1 MAFSYTTLYQ
11 VGQNPPGSATYI
23 YRTADDSMATVF
35 VAGYFNNSDDGLVM
49 AAGDIILVYATDGFM
64 TARVSAVNSG
74 SVTVQT
80 MSPGGQFNVTGDTD
94 TATST
99 LSYGHTE
106 HGTGSA
112 SKMFIPAPFAGAMF
126 EFVIGASA
134 GTATTVEL
142 VTAATTQTL
151 NVAGHR
157 TITLPRRTG
166 AISSISLEGKSSTRW
181 VVRSASGV
189 HVFS

>member
-1 MAFSYTTLYQ
+1 
-11 VGQNPPGSATYI
+11 
-23 YRTADDSMATVF
+23 
-35 VAGYFNNSDDGLVM
+35 
-49 AAGDIILVYATDGFM
+49 
-64 TARVSAVNSG
+64 
-74 SVTVQT
+74 
-80 MSPGGQFNVTGDTD
+80 
-94 TATST
+94 
-99 LSYGHTE
+99 
-106 HGTGSA
+106 
-112 SKMFIPAPFAGAMF
+112 
-126 EFVIGASA
+126 IGASA